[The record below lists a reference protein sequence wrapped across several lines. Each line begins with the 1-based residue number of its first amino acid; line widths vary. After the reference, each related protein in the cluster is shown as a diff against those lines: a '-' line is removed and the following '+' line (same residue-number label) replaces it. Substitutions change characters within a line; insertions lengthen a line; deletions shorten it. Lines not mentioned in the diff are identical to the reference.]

1 MEQNERKVSR
11 KSLSHKLGH
20 FFHEF
25 FLVVGFYF
33 HVTLTSSL
41 SLSLIYLSIFPKFL
55 VFTQTDNCS
64 FSTYWIYMGIDL
76 IREKEKKKF
85 INKHLEQLMNSVFRY
100 VQEKCLYPINST
112 FAVRRNYFQQSAVIT
127 LFIK

>member
-55 VFTQTDNCS
+55 VFTQTDNFS
-64 FSTYWIYMGIDL
+64 ISTYWIYMGIDL
-76 IREKEKKKF
+76 IREKEKKK
-85 INKHLEQLMNSVFRY
+85 IHQ
-100 VQEKCLYPINST
+100 
-112 FAVRRNYFQQSAVIT
+112 
-127 LFIK
+127 

>member
-1 MEQNERKVSR
+1 MKVCTGRASHFQTNYILAFTQQHSFIFLFFIQRYLKKWKKVFVEQNERKVSR

-33 HVTLTSSL
+33 HLTLTSSL

-76 IREKEKKKF
+76 IREKEKKF
-85 INKHLEQLMNSVFRY
+85 HQ
-100 VQEKCLYPINST
+100 
-112 FAVRRNYFQQSAVIT
+112 
-127 LFIK
+127 